1 LSADD
6 RFECSDMRWIKAL
19 PWSRLQQAACA
30 RATSRSPQSRG
41 AASVPG
47 KPLGHAGRQPVQHA
61 AGLRR
66 TARPRGRCATGAG
79 SPWWRPDRA
88 AEGGGRGRR
97 RGRRSR
103 RARQRRLSLSASSSS
118 ARWTWSAAWRR
129 AWARAWRRWWRARCC
144 ARCCCSAARRA
155 PRSRAPSPPGP
166 SCQGH
171 AARRRGVVAPS
182 AAAPRPAGC
191 LAKYPAPPDAGRVR
205 PPRPGDDGRM
215 LATVGR
221 PGSECSDA
229 HARVA
234 APDTPG
240 GRPPG
245 PPPGRRGTAAPA
257 AGAGTAP
264 VPPKLWDAPAPA
276 AAAVRLS
283 ARARVPRAPRRT
295 RALLHAGLPAAPPQ
309 RLQTLNPTA
318 SVRAAQDPSADVRQ
332 SAFALVGDLSK
343 VCHAHLAPIAGD
355 LVALGTAS
363 LQPAMIRQDT
373 MSACNNACW
382 ALGAARPPGPGACRL
397 CAVSPS
403 EDAVQ
408 HAPVGASVQT
418 SVRGAMHDPA
428 LVPGRRVG
436 CQVSGCHTRQRAR
449 RRGARGARST
459 WSPSARARCRA
470 QARSRSS
477 RSRRSWR
484 RTRWRWWSAW
494 CPCCPRRW
502 AACRAPSSR
511 TGAPRAP
518 SAPPRTRPGR
528 AAFVPRLGP
537 SGRCLPGVCCAARLA
552 LGGCRWC
559 GALWRHPARRC
570 AAGAPAAPGR
580 GSGARAAQAQPVARA
595 YPTPMAAPPLPKR
608 RAAYAGADAR
618 AARAVRSRWA
628 AWRGSARARWRR
640 TWATSAARGARR
652 CAPSATTL
660 RRWAGQGYWRVFRP
674 GGAQAG
680 V

>member
-1 LSADD
+1 
-6 RFECSDMRWIKAL
+6 MRIVAMQL
-19 PWSRLQQAACA
+19 QVCPLTQQASSRGVSVAAPQQQKCVTMRAICLVA
-30 RATSRSPQSRG
+30 RCTWSCLLTTGSNVLTCGGSRHCRGRDCSRPRERQRRARSPQSRG

-47 KPLGHAGRQPVQHA
+47 KPLGHAGRQPAQHL
-61 AGLRR
+61 AGLQRA
-66 TARPRGRCATGAG
+66 ARPRGRRASGAG

-97 RGRRSR
+97 RGRRWR
-103 RARQRRLSLSASSSS
+103 RARQRHLSRSASSSS

-484 RTRWRWWSAW
+484 RTRWRSWSAW

-502 AACRAPSSR
+502 AACRGPSSR
-511 TGAPRAP
+511 TGARLRAQRPAPCLHRAGGLLCLGAAPPDAACLVCAVLRAWRWAGAAGVVHCGATRRGAAPRAP
-518 SAPPRTRPGR
+518 LQRPG
-528 AAFVPRLGP
+528 AAAAHAPLRPSPWPAPIPHPWLPRP
-537 SGRCLPGVCCAARLA
+537 AEAAR
-552 LGGCRWC
+552 RM
-559 GALWRHPARRC
+559 R
-570 AAGAPAAPGR
+570 GR
-580 GSGARAAQAQPVARA
+580 
-595 YPTPMAAPPLPKR
+595 
-608 RAAYAGADAR
+608 
-618 AARAVRSRWA
+618 
-628 AWRGSARARWRR
+628 
-640 TWATSAARGARR
+640 
-652 CAPSATTL
+652 
-660 RRWAGQGYWRVFRP
+660 
-674 GGAQAG
+674 
-680 V
+680 